1 MKSTNVRES
10 RSHTLTEQDG
20 MTEQQ
25 RLQHQLQLFQNSLP
39 KVSQIA
45 FQMLL
50 NEMIPLAVSVEN
62 KLAESEVKGE
72 TERESSDQDE
82 LEQSL
87 DKLRIS
93 PTLDKPSHKLCQQ
106 LHESNEETKQ
116 RILERLRATGFQI
129 GNKVTELL
137 VFSNNPNLVFK
148 NMDLLS
154 VMKFICR
161 DVWKQMY
168 GKQIDNLKT
177 NHRGTFYLLDYE
189 YRPIQAFA
197 VDDKSTEE
205 ELAMIKPFLEIP
217 VGIIRGVLSSL
228 GYKQEEVVCMASYI
242 DRPTDRPKATFAKGI
257 SFHVQVNLH

>member
-1 MKSTNVRES
+1 MVSDARPHPAS
-10 RSHTLTEQDG
+10 EQDG

-25 RLQHQLQLFQNSLP
+25 RLQHQLLMFQNSLP
-39 KVSQIA
+39 KVNQIA

-50 NEMIPLAVSVEN
+50 NEMVPLAVSVEN
-62 KLAESEVKGE
+62 NLAKTE
-72 TERESSDQDE
+72 TEGNVKRSSADQSE
-82 LEQSL
+82 LEGMVNKLHLSAPL
-87 DKLRIS
+87 DE
-93 PTLDKPSHKLCQQ
+93 PSHKLCRQ
-106 LHESNEETKQ
+106 LYESNDETREK
-116 RILERLRATGFQI
+116 ILGRLRAMGFQI
-129 GNKVTELL
+129 GNKLTELL

-148 NMDLLS
+148 DMDLLS

-197 VDDKSTEE
+197 LDDQSTEE

-242 DRPTDRPKATFAKGI
+242 ERPADRPKSTFASGI
-257 SFHVQVNLH
+257 SFHVQVNVQ